1 MVKLSSWSP
10 WREPAD
16 KHRIRYMLLGL
27 ITFIALALVSLIILK
42 GLLPKT
48 DGRDGLGPN
57 SHTHSSPSAPL
68 PESIPSSATPATGP
82 QDLDTFKAAL
92 TTLDTA
98 SLQNMLDM
106 GANLKPGTEEAI
118 LEELGKRNSDT

>member
-1 MVKLSSWSP
+1 
-10 WREPAD
+10 
-16 KHRIRYMLLGL
+16 MLLGL
-27 ITFIALALVSLIILK
+27 ITFIAFVLVFLIILK
-42 GLLPKT
+42 GLLLKT
-48 DGRDGLGPN
+48 DGKDNSSPN
-57 SHTHSSPSAPL
+57 SHTHSSLSGPL
-68 PESIPSSATPATGP
+68 PDSEPSSATPATGP
-82 QDLDTFKAAL
+82 QDLGTFKAAL